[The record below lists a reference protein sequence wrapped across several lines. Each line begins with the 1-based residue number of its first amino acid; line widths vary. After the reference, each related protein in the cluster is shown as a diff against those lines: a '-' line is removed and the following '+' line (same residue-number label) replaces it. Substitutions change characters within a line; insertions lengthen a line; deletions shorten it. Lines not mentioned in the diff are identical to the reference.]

1 MSGQAMD
8 PMVVPIAIPAVAPVP
23 PPFLPP
29 SPARSRRRMLLDW
42 SRQPGTQQGLSLL
55 VAGLMLA
62 WLHPFPA
69 AEGIAATLLA
79 ASLPKLWPDNTTDAI
94 RARCLSNAL
103 AHALATGRPADLEQ
117 AASTAATLL
126 IGGTAS

>member
-1 MSGQAMD
+1 MTGQTMTGQTKAAA
-8 PMVVPIAIPAVAPVP
+8 VPAALPAPVLLTP
-23 PPFLPP
+23 PGW
-29 SPARSRRRMLLDW
+29 RQVLDW

-55 VAGLMLA
+55 IAGLVLA

-103 AHALATGRPADLEQ
+103 AHAVATRRPVDLEQ

-126 IGGTAS
+126 IGDPAP

>member
-1 MSGQAMD
+1 MSGQTLA
-8 PMVVPIAIPAVAPVP
+8 APAAATI
-23 PPFLPP
+23 LPLPTLP
-29 SPARSRRRMLLDW
+29 SPSRWRQLLDW

-55 VAGLMLA
+55 VAGLVLA
-62 WLHPFPA
+62 GLHPFPS

-94 RARCLSNAL
+94 RARCLSNAI
-103 AHALATGRPADLEQ
+103 AHAIVTRRPADLEQ

-126 IGGTAS
+126 VRDTAP

>member
-1 MSGQAMD
+1 MSGQAS
-8 PMVVPIAIPAVAPVP
+8 PASAPVLTPVLPPVLP
-23 PPFLPP
+23 PP
-29 SPARSRRRMLLDW
+29 SRWRRLLDW

-55 VAGLMLA
+55 IAGLMLA
-62 WLHPFPA
+62 WLHPFSA

-94 RARCLSNAL
+94 RARCLSNTL
-103 AHALATGRPADLEQ
+103 AHALATRRPADLEQ

-126 IGGTAS
+126 IGGAAP

>member
-1 MSGQAMD
+1 MSGQTMA
-8 PMVVPIAIPAVAPVP
+8 APAAPAA
-23 PPFLPP
+23 LP
-29 SPARSRRRMLLDW
+29 SPAGPSRWRLLLEW

-55 VAGLMLA
+55 VAGAVLA
-62 WLHPFPA
+62 GLHPFPS

-103 AHALATGRPADLEQ
+103 AHAIATRRPADLEQ
-117 AASTAATLL
+117 VASTAAALL
-126 IGGTAS
+126 IADTPS

>member
-1 MSGQAMD
+1 MSGQAS
-8 PMVVPIAIPAVAPVP
+8 PAPAPVLPPILP
-23 PPFLPP
+23 PP
-29 SPARSRRRMLLDW
+29 SRWRRLLDW

-69 AEGIAATLLA
+69 AEGIAATLIA

-103 AHALATGRPADLEQ
+103 AHALATRRPADLEQ

-126 IGGTAS
+126 IGSAAP

>member
-1 MSGQAMD
+1 MSGQTMA
-8 PMVVPIAIPAVAPVP
+8 VPAAAATTILPLPILP
-23 PPFLPP
+23 PP
-29 SPARSRRRMLLDW
+29 SRWRQLLDW
-42 SRQPGTQQGLSLL
+42 SKQPGTQQGLSLL
-55 VAGLMLA
+55 ISGVVLAG
-62 WLHPFPA
+62 LHPFPA

-103 AHALATGRPADLEQ
+103 AHAIATRRPADLEQ

-126 IGGTAS
+126 IRDTVS

>member
-1 MSGQAMD
+1 MSGQAS
-8 PMVVPIAIPAVAPVP
+8 PASAPVLTPVLP
-23 PPFLPP
+23 PPP
-29 SPARSRRRMLLDW
+29 RWRQVLDW

-55 VAGLMLA
+55 IAGLMLA

-69 AEGIAATLLA
+69 AEGIAATLFA

-103 AHALATGRPADLEQ
+103 AHALATRRPADLEQ

-126 IGGTAS
+126 IGRAAP

>member
-1 MSGQAMD
+1 MSGQTA
-8 PMVVPIAIPAVAPVP
+8 APALAAA
-23 PPFLPP
+23 LPP
-29 SPARSRRRMLLDW
+29 ARASRWRKLLDW

-55 VAGLMLA
+55 VAGAVLA
-62 WLHPFPA
+62 GLHPFPS

-103 AHALATGRPADLEQ
+103 AHAIATRRPADLEQ
-117 AASTAATLL
+117 AASTAAALL
-126 IGGTAS
+126 IANAPP

>member
-1 MSGQAMD
+1 MSGQTMA
-8 PMVVPIAIPAVAPVP
+8 APAAATV
-23 PPFLPP
+23 LPLPTLP
-29 SPARSRRRMLLDW
+29 SPSRWRQLLDW
-42 SRQPGTQQGLSLL
+42 SKQPGTQQGLSLL
-55 VAGLMLA
+55 ISGAVLAG
-62 WLHPFPA
+62 LHPFPA

-103 AHALATGRPADLEQ
+103 AHAIATRRPADLEQ

-126 IGGTAS
+126 IRDNAS

>member
-1 MSGQAMD
+1 MSDQTTTA
-8 PMVVPIAIPAVAPVP
+8 PAPATVVPS
-23 PPFLPP
+23 P
-29 SPARSRRRMLLDW
+29 SLSSPSRWRQLLDW

-55 VAGLMLA
+55 IAGAVLA
-62 WLHPFPA
+62 WLHPFPS
-69 AEGIAATLLA
+69 AEGVAATLLA

-103 AHALATGRPADLEQ
+103 AHAIATRRPADLEQ

-126 IGGTAS
+126 IRDAAS